1 MKLIL
6 IAALVFTSCTTTTPE
21 PTPPQIESS
30 FKTKCV
36 GIETETGQ
44 AVACPMPGNVIC
56 FEKNGYISCV
66 QILGPPI

>member
-6 IAALVFTSCTTTTPE
+6 VAALVFTGCATTTQ
-21 PTPPQIESS
+21 PQIKAS

-36 GIETETGQ
+36 GIDTETGQ
-44 AVACPMPGNVIC
+44 AIACPMPGNVIC
-56 FEKNGYISCV
+56 FEKNGHFSCV